1 MRKSTLAVVSAAI
14 LGSVTLAAC
23 DLMGGGGD
31 EKKDDAATE
40 EGGSESG
47 EGASEGAGAGGK
59 PSDEG
64 AGGGSESGSD
74 EGSSGGSEGG
84 DGAKPGEE
92 GGSSGG
98 SSGGGSSGGG
108 SSGGGSSG
116 GQPSEQDVVNHYTQ
130 QLDGYLDAYVEQY
143 AADSRSAGIRD
154 VVVPL
159 QAGGEHRW
167 SINLEGGRNYGVF
180 GACDNDCSD
189 VDLIVEGPNGQELGR
204 DVLLDDYPIVGFT
217 APSSGRYTVRIQL
230 VTCEVEPCFV
240 AGRVV
245 TE

>member
-1 MRKSTLAVVSAAI
+1 MRKSTLAAVSAAI
-14 LGSVTLAAC
+14 LGSVTLTAC

-31 EKKDDAATE
+31 DKADEGATTE
-40 EGGSESG
+40 EGGAESG
-47 EGASEGAGAGGK
+47 GDGESLGGK
-59 PSDEG
+59 PADEG
-64 AGGGSESGSD
+64 AGGGSEAGGE
-74 EGSSGGSEGG
+74 EGASGGSEGG
-84 DGAKPGEE
+84 GGDGSKPDEE
-92 GGSSGG
+92 GGSAAG

-108 SSGGGSSG
+108 SAGGSG
-116 GQPSEQDVVNHYTQ
+116 GQPSEQEVVNHYTQ

-143 AADSRSAGIRD
+143 ASGSRSAGIRD

-159 QAGGEHRW
+159 RAGREHVW
-167 SINLEGGRNYGVF
+167 NINLEGGRNYGVF

-189 VDLIVEGPNGQELGR
+189 VDLVVEGPNGEQLGS
-204 DVLLDDYPIVGFT
+204 DLLLDDYPIVGFT

>member
-31 EKKDDAATE
+31 EKKDGAATE

-47 EGASEGAGAGGK
+47 EGASDGAGAGGK
-59 PSDEG
+59 PADDG
-64 AGGGSESGSD
+64 AGGGSESGGD
-74 EGSSGGSEGG
+74 EAASGGSESGG
-84 DGAKPGEE
+84 GAKPDEE

-98 SSGGGSSGGG
+98 SSGGSGGG
-108 SSGGGSSG
+108 SSGGSG
-116 GQPSEQDVVNHYTQ
+116 GQPSEQEVVNHYTQ

-143 AADSRSAGIRD
+143 AAGSRSAGIRD

-159 QAGGEHRW
+159 QAGREHVW
-167 SINLEGGRNYGVF
+167 NINLEGGRNYGVF

-245 TE
+245 TQ

>member
-31 EKKDDAATE
+31 EKKDGAATE

-47 EGASEGAGAGGK
+47 EGASDGAGAGGK
-59 PSDEG
+59 PADDG
-64 AGGGSESGSD
+64 AGGGSESGGD
-74 EGSSGGSEGG
+74 EAASGGSESGG
-84 DGAKPGEE
+84 GAKPDEE

-98 SSGGGSSGGG
+98 SSGGSGGG
-108 SSGGGSSG
+108 SSGGSSGGSG
-116 GQPSEQDVVNHYTQ
+116 GQPSEQEVVNHYTQ
-130 QLDGYLDAYVEQY
+130 QLDGYLDAYVEEY

-159 QAGGEHRW
+159 QAGREHVW
-167 SINLEGGRNYGVF
+167 NINLEGGRNYGIF

-245 TE
+245 TQ

>member
-31 EKKDDAATE
+31 ETKDGAATE

-47 EGASEGAGAGGK
+47 EGANDGAGAGGK
-59 PSDEG
+59 PADDG
-64 AGGGSESGSD
+64 AGGGSESGGD
-74 EGSSGGSEGG
+74 EAASGGSESGG
-84 DGAKPGEE
+84 GAKPDEE

-98 SSGGGSSGGG
+98 SGGGSSGG
-108 SSGGGSSG
+108 SGGE
-116 GQPSEQDVVNHYTQ
+116 PSEQDVVNHYTQ

-143 AADSRSAGIRD
+143 AADARSAGIRD

-159 QAGGEHRW
+159 QAGREHVW
-167 SINLEGGRNYGVF
+167 NINLEGGRNYGIF

-245 TE
+245 TQ

>member
-23 DLMGGGGD
+23 DLLGGGD
-31 EKKDDAATE
+31 EKKEDGAA
-40 EGGSESG
+40 SE
-47 EGASEGAGAGGK
+47 EGASESASGGGEGLGGK
-59 PSDEG
+59 PADEG
-64 AGGGSESGSD
+64 AGGGSESGGD
-74 EGSSGGSEGG
+74 EGASGGSDGG
-84 DGAKPGEE
+84 GGSKPDEE

-108 SSGGGSSG
+108 SSGGSG
-116 GQPSEQDVVNHYTQ
+116 GQPSEQEVVNHYTQ

-143 AADSRSAGIRD
+143 ASGSRSAGIRD

-159 QAGGEHRW
+159 QAGREHVW
-167 SINLEGGRNYGVF
+167 NINLEGGRNYGVF

-189 VDLIVEGPNGQELGR
+189 VDLVVEGPNGEQLGS
-204 DVLLDDYPIVGFT
+204 DLLLDDYPIVGFT

-245 TE
+245 TQ

>member
-31 EKKDDAATE
+31 EKKDGAATE

-47 EGASEGAGAGGK
+47 EGASDGAGAGGK
-59 PSDEG
+59 PADDG
-64 AGGGSESGSD
+64 AGGGSESGGD
-74 EGSSGGSEGG
+74 EAASGGSESGE
-84 DGAKPGEE
+84 GAKPDEE

-98 SSGGGSSGGG
+98 SSGGSGGG
-108 SSGGGSSG
+108 SSGGSG
-116 GQPSEQDVVNHYTQ
+116 GQPSEQEVVNHYTQ
-130 QLDGYLDAYVEQY
+130 QLDGYLDAYVEEY

-159 QAGGEHRW
+159 QAGREHVW
-167 SINLEGGRNYGVF
+167 NINLEGGRNYGIF

-245 TE
+245 TQ

>member
-1 MRKSTLAVVSAAI
+1 MRKSTLAVLSAAI
-14 LGSVTLAAC
+14 LGSVALTAC
-23 DLMGGGGD
+23 DLLGGGGE
-31 EKKDDAATE
+31 EKTD
-40 EGGSESG
+40 
-47 EGASEGAGAGGK
+47 EGASTGEGGAQSGGGGEGLGGK
-59 PSDEG
+59 PADEG
-64 AGGGSESGSD
+64 AGGGEEAAGE
-74 EGSSGGSEGG
+74 EGASGGSESGGG
-84 DGAKPGEE
+84 DGSKPEE
-92 GGSSGG
+92 DGG
-98 SSGGGSSGGG
+98 SSGGGASGGG

-130 QLDGYLDAYVEQY
+130 QLDGYLDGYVEQY
-143 AADSRSAGIRD
+143 AAGSRSAGIAD

-159 QAGGEHRW
+159 QAGTEHRW
-167 SINLEGGRNYGVF
+167 SINLEGGRNYGIF

-245 TE
+245 TQ

>member
-84 DGAKPGEE
+84 DGAKPDEE
-92 GGSSGG
+92 GGSS
-98 SSGGGSSGGG
+98 GGSSGGG